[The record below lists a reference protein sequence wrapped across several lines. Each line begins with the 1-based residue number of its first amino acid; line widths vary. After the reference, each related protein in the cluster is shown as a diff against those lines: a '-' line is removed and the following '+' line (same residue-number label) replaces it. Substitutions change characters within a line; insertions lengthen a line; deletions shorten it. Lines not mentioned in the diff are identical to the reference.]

1 MTLDENEQ
9 EVDRL
14 IEVKKSLT
22 KLTELIDRDLAHA
35 QDKWYEDFDYTPRS
49 TKAYERAKERTEAD
63 DTPFLIRDLIDNLPA
78 EQFTNYYQQSGQRTQ
93 RIKPHKNTDNISLN
107 RFVLRLYYISGTTH
121 TEIALRLGLA
131 QSTTSDRLK
140 GLRKIVRESNET
152 KTD

>member
-14 IEVKKSLT
+14 KGLKKSLT

-49 TKAYERAKERTEAD
+49 TDAYERAKERTEAD
-63 DTPFLIRDLIDNLPA
+63 DTPFLIRDLIDNLPD
-78 EQFTNYYQQSGQRTQ
+78 
-93 RIKPHKNTDNISLN
+93 NTSLN
-107 RFVLRLYYISGTTH
+107 RFVLRLYYISGTTQ

-140 GLRKIVRESNET
+140 GLRKIVRGSNET

>member
-1 MTLDENEQ
+1 MTLDE
-9 EVDRL
+9 L
-14 IEVKKSLT
+14 IELKKLLPKLT
-22 KLTELIDRDLAHA
+22 KIIDTGIEAKR
-35 QDKWYEDFDYTPRS
+35 YEDFDYTPRS

-107 RFVLRLYYISGTTH
+107 RFVLRLYYISGTTQ

-131 QSTTSDRLK
+131 QSTTHERLK

>member
-1 MTLDENEQ
+1 MTLDE
-9 EVDRL
+9 L
-14 IEVKKSLT
+14 ILLKKLLP

-49 TKAYERAKERTEAD
+49 TDAYERAKERTEAD
-63 DTPFLIRDLIDNLPA
+63 DTPFLIRDLIDNLPD
-78 EQFTNYYQQSGQRTQ
+78 
-93 RIKPHKNTDNISLN
+93 NTSLN

-140 GLRKIVRESNET
+140 GLRKIVRGSNET